1 MTLVL
6 IPLCIG
12 VFGWLLIWALVQFIF
27 YPIRPLVLGPFR
39 WESMGNQW
47 IQKMDLAGILPNL
60 SSQDQFEALKPII
73 HEKLDLFF
81 REKLTAKMPMISMFI
96 GDKTIE
102 ELKAV
107 FMEELELLFPEL
119 INQYSGN
126 LNQLIQQ
133 QWQLHLRSILLQ
145 KVTAATIPVRWIA
158 FGLGVIWGW
167 LLILILPSI

>member
-12 VFGWLLIWALVQFIF
+12 VFGWLLIWALVKFIF

-39 WESMGNQW
+39 WESMANQW

-167 LLILILPSI
+167 LLLLILPSI

>member
-1 MTLVL
+1 
-6 IPLCIG
+6 
-12 VFGWLLIWALVQFIF
+12 
-27 YPIRPLVLGPFR
+27 
-39 WESMGNQW
+39 
-47 IQKMDLAGILPNL
+47 MDLAGILPNL
-60 SSQDQFEALKPII
+60 SSQDQFEALKPVI

-119 INQYSGN
+119 MNSYSGN

-133 QWQLHLRSILLQ
+133 QWQLHLRSMLLK
-145 KVTAATIPVRWIA
+145 KVTEATIPLRWIA
-158 FGLGVIWGW
+158 FGLGVIWGL
-167 LLILILPSI
+167 LLILLLPSI

>member
-1 MTLVL
+1 M
-6 IPLCIG
+6 
-12 VFGWLLIWALVQFIF
+12 
-27 YPIRPLVLGPFR
+27 
-39 WESMGNQW
+39 
-47 IQKMDLAGILPNL
+47 
-60 SSQDQFEALKPII
+60 

-119 INQYSGN
+119 MNSYSGN

-133 QWQLHLRSILLQ
+133 QWQLHLRSMLLK
-145 KVTAATIPVRWIA
+145 KVTEATIPLRWIA
-158 FGLGVIWGW
+158 FGLGIIWG
-167 LLILILPSI
+167 LMLILLLPSI

>member
-1 MTLVL
+1 MSLFF

-12 VFGWLLIWALVQFIF
+12 VFGWMLIWALVQIIF
-27 YPIRPLVLGPFR
+27 YPIRPLVFGPFR
-39 WESMGNQW
+39 WESWANQW
-47 IQKMDLAGILPNL
+47 IKKMDLTTLLPNL
-60 SSQDQFEALKPII
+60 STQDQFEALKPIM

-119 INQYSGN
+119 MNSYSGN

-133 QWQLHLRSILLQ
+133 QWQLHLRSMLLK
-145 KVTAATIPVRWIA
+145 KVTEATIPLRWIA
-158 FGLGVIWGW
+158 FGLGVIWGL
-167 LLILILPSI
+167 LLILLLPSI